1 MSSDTKTKTTDFVTA
16 IFQAPL
22 TRGRVRNLEFSNL
35 ELVVVM
41 PGGRLTLKVTEN
53 NPYVSIDKVI
63 IATTFI
69 IHLRTRKCMMNVVA
83 MGLQVTTL
91 PTNEM
96 L

>member
-41 PGGRLTLKVTEN
+41 PGVRLTLKVTNN
-53 NPYVSIDKVI
+53 NPYVSINKVVC
-63 IATTFI
+63 
-69 IHLRTRKCMMNVVA
+69 KCMMNVLA

>member
-41 PGGRLTLKVTEN
+41 PGGRLTLKATNN
-53 NPYVSIDKVI
+53 NPYVSIDKVVY
-63 IATTFI
+63 
-69 IHLRTRKCMMNVVA
+69 KCMMNVLA
-83 MGLQVTTL
+83 L